1 MTDLEI
7 SRFLKLK
14 LLKYKYLTVK
24 IHTLKISRSF
34 HQPVLFE
41 LLTYVPAIR
50 KRLFRGQK

>member
-14 LLKYKYLTVK
+14 LLKYKYLSVK

-34 HQPVLFE
+34 DQPVLFE